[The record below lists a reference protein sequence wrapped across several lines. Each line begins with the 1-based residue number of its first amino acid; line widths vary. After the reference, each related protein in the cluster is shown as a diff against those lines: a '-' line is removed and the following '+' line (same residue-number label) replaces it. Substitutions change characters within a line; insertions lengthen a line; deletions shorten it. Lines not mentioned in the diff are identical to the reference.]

1 IGNRLRSLALQV
13 TEFALEH
20 HPRQF
25 VLFDAVKARQVALQE
40 TLQTPPAIRN
50 IRRANLSIGQ
60 QRLGGRVF
68 QHRHPCRSPIGLLR
82 ACVGRLAYLLGKN
95 GYSPTIRSDV
105 TPNSSLAASTSRF
118 LKLRILICSSPS
130 VDGFGPS
137 LRYSRNQSTT
147 P

>member
-1 IGNRLRSLALQV
+1 
-13 TEFALEH
+13 
-20 HPRQF
+20 
-25 VLFDAVKARQVALQE
+25 

-95 GYSPTIRSDV
+95 GYSPTTLPASSARPRARYVSGSWTTGSVICVDAPSIRDRPKREG
-105 TPNSSLAASTSRF
+105 TPAGCSRLARKVAQASS
-118 LKLRILICSSPS
+118 
-130 VDGFGPS
+130 VG
-137 LRYSRNQSTT
+137 
-147 P
+147 